1 MSISYASAYKKR
13 DEDKEKKHAL
23 YKELN
28 MTDEQIKAI
37 DEFDD
42 REFRSD
48 CVYRFHTQPL
58 DIPDESDF
66 DDGQNPLY
74 KEFGDV
80 LSVEMKLTFSGK
92 HGWLQDIS
100 SPDLLERLLE
110 LSEEQ
115 LDLLEAYVFDE
126 RTLLDIANELHMTK
140 QGVHWKL
147 GNIRK
152 KLGRKDK
159 KDKVKK

>member
-1 MSISYASAYKKR
+1 MI
-13 DEDKEKKHAL
+13 
-23 YKELN
+23 LN
-28 MTDEQIKAI
+28 KYNEIMDH
-37 DEFDD
+37 
-42 REFRSD
+42 
-48 CVYRFHTQPL
+48 V
-58 DIPDESDF
+58 
-66 DDGQNPLY
+66 
-74 KEFGDV
+74 
-80 LSVEMKLTFSGK
+80 
-92 HGWLQDIS
+92 
-100 SPDLLERLLE
+100 E